1 MNVKELVGK
10 MTLEEKA
17 SLCAG
22 GGWWQTKPVERLG
35 IPSVYMTDGPHGLRK
50 QEGTADHLGLNA
62 SVPATCFPT
71 AAGLASSF
79 DRSLIARQ
87 ASALAVEAQ
96 AHDVSILLGPGTN
109 IKRSPLCGRNFE
121 YFSEDPVLAGEM
133 AASYIKSL
141 QEGGVGCSLKHFA
154 ANNQETNRMGGDS
167 IVDERTLREIYLRPF
182 EIAVT
187 KGKPQTVMCSYNRIN
202 GVFSCENEWLLTK
215 VLRDDWG
222 FDGYV
227 MTDWGAMDIRVDSL
241 KAGLELEMPSTD
253 MTTCNQIV
261 DAVKKGELDEA
272 IVDRAVTRMLN
283 ILYRW
288 IETNKRE
295 VTLDLA
301 AHHKLAREIAA
312 ETMVLAKN
320 NGTLPLD
327 ASKSTAIIGAYGK
340 KIMFQGGGSS
350 HINNPY
356 EDNVVDEWSKLGG
369 EVIYAEG
376 VQANG
381 TTTDELIAEAVA
393 AAKKAQNVLLVVGSP
408 METEGADRKEM
419 TLPAGVLKLVDA
431 VASVRPD
438 CAVVLTCGAP
448 VELPFI
454 DKIGA
459 LLVAYLGG
467 QASAGA
473 VVDLVSGAK
482 NPCAKFAETWP
493 VDFRHNPSHPN
504 YALKDVEYRE
514 GIFVGYRHYDMHGI
528 NPRFR
533 FGYGLSYTT
542 FEYDEPTVSAS
553 AITEGDPLTVTVD
566 VKNTGSRAGA
576 EIVQLYVGQDVCASV
591 PRPVKELKGFEKV
604 WLEPGETKTVKF
616 ELDRRAFAYWN
627 DAAKAWVVDSGS
639 FTVSVA
645 PSSCPFCQKKMSVQV
660 TSTSAKPRPL
670 TLYSTF
676 GELMSFPGAMEIV
689 GPMMAQSMPAGMDMS
704 DDGGEGMLGM
714 DMKEMMM
721 GSPIKMILSFGGGA
735 ISEEQLLGLLS
746 TLNRKAGIA

>member
-22 GGWWQTKPVERLG
+22 GGWWQTKPIDRLG

-50 QEGTADHLGLNA
+50 QEGTGDHLGLNA

-154 ANNQETNRMGGDS
+154 ANNQESYRMGGDS
-167 IVDERTLREIYLRPF
+167 LVDERTLREIYLRPF

-227 MTDWGAMDIRVDSL
+227 VTDWGAMDIRVDAL
-241 KAGLELEMPSTD
+241 KAGCELEMPSSD
-253 MTTCNQIV
+253 MTTCNQIA

-272 IVDRAVTRMLN
+272 ILDRAVTRMLN

-295 VTLDLA
+295 VTLDLEE
-301 AHHKLAREIAA
+301 HHKLAREIAA
-312 ETMVLAKN
+312 QTMVLAKN
-320 NGTLPLD
+320 NGVLPLD
-327 ASKSTAIIGAYGK
+327 AKKSTAIIGAYGK
-340 KIMFQGGGSS
+340 KIMVQGGGSS

-356 EDNVVDEWSKLGG
+356 EDSVVDEWSKLG
-369 EVIYAEG
+369 EVVYAEG
-376 VQANG
+376 VRADG
-381 TTTDELIAEAVA
+381 TTDDALINEAVE

-419 TLPAGVLKLVDA
+419 TLPAGVVKLVDA

-438 CAVVLTCGAP
+438 CAVALTCGAP

-467 QASAGA
+467 QAAAGA
-473 VVDLVSGAK
+473 IVDLVSGAK

-514 GIFVGYRHYDMHGI
+514 GVFVGYRHYDMHGI

-542 FEYDEPTVSAS
+542 FEYGEPTISAS
-553 AITEGDPLTVTVD
+553 AITEGDPLTVSVD
-566 VKNTGSRAGA
+566 VKNTGGVAGA
-576 EIVQLYVGQDVCASV
+576 EIVQLYVGQDVCTNV
-591 PRPVKELKGFEKV
+591 PRPVKELKDFAKV

-616 ELDRRAFAYWN
+616 ELDSRAFAYWN
-627 DAAKAWVVDSGS
+627 DFAKAWTVDSGS

-645 PSSCPFCQKKMSVQV
+645 PSSCPYCQKKMSVTV

-670 TLYSTF
+670 TLYSTIP
-676 GELMSFPGAMEIV
+676 ELMAFPGGAELI
-689 GPMMAQSMPAGMDMS
+689 GKMMQNAPTLSALNN
-704 DDGGEGMLGM
+704 DGEDMLGM
-714 DMKEMMM
+714 DMKAMVEGIPLKTMLM
-721 GSPIKMILSFGGGA
+721 FAGGA
-735 ISEEQLLGLLS
+735 ISEEQFGGILAQ
-746 TLNRKAGIA
+746 LNAAAGVA

>member
-22 GGWWQTKPVERLG
+22 GGWWQTKPIDRLG

-50 QEGTADHLGLNA
+50 QEGTGDHLGLNA

-154 ANNQETNRMGGDS
+154 ANNQESYRMGGDS
-167 IVDERTLREIYLRPF
+167 LVDERTLREIYLRPF

-227 MTDWGAMDIRVDSL
+227 VTDWGAMDIRVDAL
-241 KAGLELEMPSTD
+241 KAGCELEMPSSD
-253 MTTCNQIV
+253 MTTCNQIA

-272 IVDRAVTRMLN
+272 ILDRAVTRMLN

-301 AHHKLAREIAA
+301 EHHKLAREIAA
-312 ETMVLAKN
+312 QTMVLAKN
-320 NGTLPLD
+320 NGVLPLD
-327 ASKSTAIIGAYGK
+327 AKKSTAIIGAYGK

-356 EDNVVDEWSKLGG
+356 EDSVVDEWSKLG
-369 EVIYAEG
+369 EVVYAEG
-376 VQANG
+376 VRADG
-381 TTTDELIAEAVA
+381 TTDDALINEAVE

-419 TLPAGVLKLVDA
+419 TLPAGVVKLIDA

-438 CAVVLTCGAP
+438 CAVALTCGAP

-467 QASAGA
+467 QAAAGA
-473 VVDLVSGAK
+473 IVDLVSGAK

-514 GIFVGYRHYDMHGI
+514 GVFVGYRHYDMHGI

-542 FEYDEPTVSAS
+542 FEYGEPTISAS
-553 AITEGDPLTVTVD
+553 AITEGDPLTVSVD
-566 VKNTGSRAGA
+566 VKNTGGVAGA
-576 EIVQLYVGQDVCASV
+576 EIVQLYVGQDVCTNV
-591 PRPVKELKGFEKV
+591 PRPVKELKDFAKV

-616 ELDRRAFAYWN
+616 ELDSRAFAYW
-627 DAAKAWVVDSGS
+627 DDFAKAWVVDSGS

-645 PSSCPFCQKKMSVQV
+645 PSSCPYCQKKMSVTV

-670 TLYSTF
+670 TLYSTIP
-676 GELMSFPGAMEIV
+676 ELMAFPGGAELI
-689 GPMMAQSMPAGMDMS
+689 GKMMQNAPTLSALNN
-704 DDGGEGMLGM
+704 DGEDMLGM
-714 DMKEMMM
+714 DMKAMMEGIPLKTM
-721 GSPIKMILSFGGGA
+721 LMFAGGA
-735 ISEEQLLGLLS
+735 ISEEQFVGILAQ
-746 TLNRKAGIA
+746 LNAAAGVA

>member
-22 GGWWQTKPVERLG
+22 GGWWQTKPIDRLG

-50 QEGTADHLGLNA
+50 QEGTGDHLGLNA

-154 ANNQETNRMGGDS
+154 ANNQESYRMGGDS
-167 IVDERTLREIYLRPF
+167 LVDERTLREIYLRPF

-227 MTDWGAMDIRVDSL
+227 VTDWGAMDIRVDAL
-241 KAGLELEMPSTD
+241 KAGCELEMPSSD
-253 MTTCNQIV
+253 MTTCNQIA

-272 IVDRAVTRMLN
+272 ILDRAVTRMLN

-295 VTLDLA
+295 VTLDLEE
-301 AHHKLAREIAA
+301 HHKLAREIAA
-312 ETMVLAKN
+312 QTMVLAKN
-320 NGTLPLD
+320 NGVLPLD
-327 ASKSTAIIGAYGK
+327 AKKSTAIIGAYGK

-356 EDNVVDEWSKLGG
+356 EDSVVDEWSTLG
-369 EVIYAEG
+369 EVVYAEG
-376 VQANG
+376 VRADG
-381 TTTDELIAEAVA
+381 TTDDALINEAVE

-419 TLPAGVLKLVDA
+419 TLPAGVVKLVDA

-438 CAVVLTCGAP
+438 CAVALTCGAP

-467 QASAGA
+467 QAAAGA
-473 VVDLVSGAK
+473 IVDLVSGAK

-514 GIFVGYRHYDMHGI
+514 GVFVGYRHYDMHGI

-542 FEYDEPTVSAS
+542 FEYGEPTISAS
-553 AITEGDPLTVTVD
+553 AITEGDPLTVSVD
-566 VKNTGSRAGA
+566 VKNTGGVAGA
-576 EIVQLYVGQDVCASV
+576 EIVQLYVGQDVCTNV
-591 PRPVKELKGFEKV
+591 PRPVKELKDFAKV

-616 ELDRRAFAYWN
+616 ELDSRAFAYWN
-627 DAAKAWVVDSGS
+627 DFAKAWTVDSGS

-645 PSSCPFCQKKMSVQV
+645 PSSCPYCQKKMSVTV

-670 TLYSTF
+670 TLYSTIP
-676 GELMSFPGAMEIV
+676 ELMAFPGGAELI
-689 GPMMAQSMPAGMDMS
+689 GKMMQNAPTLSALNN
-704 DDGGEGMLGM
+704 DGEDMLGM
-714 DMKEMMM
+714 DMKAMVEGIPLKTMLM
-721 GSPIKMILSFGGGA
+721 FAGGA
-735 ISEEQLLGLLS
+735 ISEEQFGGILAQ
-746 TLNRKAGIA
+746 LNAAAGVA

>member
-22 GGWWQTKPVERLG
+22 GGWWQTKPIDRLG

-50 QEGTADHLGLNA
+50 QEGAGDHLGLNA

-154 ANNQETNRMGGDS
+154 ANNQESHRMGGDS

-215 VLRDDWG
+215 VLRDEWG

-227 MTDWGAMDIRVDSL
+227 VTDWGAMDIRVDAL
-241 KAGLELEMPSTD
+241 KAGCELEMPSSD
-253 MTTCNQIV
+253 MTTCGQIA
-261 DAVKKGELDEA
+261 DAVKNGELSEA
-272 IVDRAVTRMLN
+272 ILDRAVTRMLN

-295 VTLDLA
+295 VKLDLA
-301 AHHKLAREIAA
+301 EHHKLAREIAA
-312 ETMVLAKN
+312 QTMVLAKN
-320 NGTLPLD
+320 SGVLPLD
-327 ASKSTAIIGAYGK
+327 AKKSTAIIGAYGK

-356 EDNVVDEWSKLGG
+356 EDSVVDEWSKLGG
-369 EVIYAEG
+369 EVVYAEG
-376 VQANG
+376 VRADG
-381 TTTDELIAEAVA
+381 TTDDALINEAVE
-393 AAKKAQNVLLVVGSP
+393 AAKKSQNVLLVVGSP

-419 TLPAGVLKLVDA
+419 TLPEGVVKLVDA

-454 DKIGA
+454 DQIGA

-467 QASAGA
+467 QAAAGA
-473 VVDLVSGAK
+473 IVDLVSGAK

-514 GIFVGYRHYDMHGI
+514 GVFVGYRHYDMHGI

-542 FEYDEPTVSAS
+542 FEYGEPTISAS
-553 AITEGDPLTVTVD
+553 EITEGDPLTVSVD
-566 VKNTGSRAGA
+566 VKNTGGVAGA
-576 EIVQLYVGQDVCASV
+576 EIVQLYVGQDVCTNV
-591 PRPVKELKGFEKV
+591 PRPVKELKDFAKV

-616 ELDRRAFAYWN
+616 ELDSRAFAYW
-627 DAAKAWVVDSGS
+627 DDFAKAWVVDSGS

-645 PSSCPFCQKKMSVQV
+645 PSSCPYCQKKMSVTV
-660 TSTSAKPRPL
+660 NSTSKKPRPL
-670 TLYSTF
+670 TLYSTIP
-676 GELMSFPGAMEIV
+676 ELMAFPGGAELI
-689 GPMMAQSMPAGMDMS
+689 GKMMQNAPTLSALNN
-704 DDGGEGMLGM
+704 DGEDMLGM
-714 DMKEMMM
+714 DMKAMMEGIPLKTM
-721 GSPIKMILSFGGGA
+721 LMFAGGA
-735 ISEEQLLGLLS
+735 ISEEQFVGILAQ
-746 TLNRKAGIA
+746 LNAAAGVA

>member
-22 GGWWQTKPVERLG
+22 GGWWQTKPIDRLG

-50 QEGTADHLGLNA
+50 QEGAGDHLGLNA

-154 ANNQETNRMGGDS
+154 ANNQESYRMGGDS
-167 IVDERTLREIYLRPF
+167 LVDERTLREIYLRPF

-227 MTDWGAMDIRVDSL
+227 VTDWGAMDIRVDAL
-241 KAGLELEMPSTD
+241 KAGCELEMPSSD
-253 MTTCNQIV
+253 MTTCNQIA

-272 IVDRAVTRMLN
+272 ILDRAVTRMLN

-301 AHHKLAREIAA
+301 EHHKLAREIAA
-312 ETMVLAKN
+312 QTMVLAKN
-320 NGTLPLD
+320 NGVLPLD
-327 ASKSTAIIGAYGK
+327 AKKSTAIIGAYGK

-356 EDNVVDEWSKLGG
+356 EDSVVDEWSKLG
-369 EVIYAEG
+369 EVVYAEG
-376 VQANG
+376 VRADG
-381 TTTDELIAEAVA
+381 TTDDALISEAVE

-419 TLPAGVLKLVDA
+419 TLPAGVVKLIDA

-438 CAVVLTCGAP
+438 CAVALTCGAP

-467 QASAGA
+467 QAAAGA
-473 VVDLVSGAK
+473 IVDLVSGAK

-514 GIFVGYRHYDMHGI
+514 GVFVGYRHYDMHGI

-542 FEYDEPTVSAS
+542 FEYGEPTISAS
-553 AITEGDPLTVTVD
+553 AITEGDPLTVSVD
-566 VKNTGSRAGA
+566 VKNTGGVAGA
-576 EIVQLYVGQDVCASV
+576 EIVQLYVGQDVCTNV
-591 PRPVKELKGFEKV
+591 PRPVKELKDFAKV

-616 ELDRRAFAYWN
+616 ELDSRAFAYWN
-627 DAAKAWVVDSGS
+627 DFAKAWTVDSGS

-645 PSSCPFCQKKMSVQV
+645 PSSCPYCQKKMSVTV

-670 TLYSTF
+670 TLYSTIP
-676 GELMSFPGAMEIV
+676 ELMAFPGGAELI
-689 GPMMAQSMPAGMDMS
+689 GKMMQNAPTLSALNN
-704 DDGGEGMLGM
+704 DGEDMLGM
-714 DMKEMMM
+714 DMKAMMAGIPLKTM
-721 GSPIKMILSFGGGA
+721 LMFAGGA
-735 ISEEQLLGLLS
+735 ISEEQFGGILAQ
-746 TLNRKAGIA
+746 LNAAAGVA

>member
-22 GGWWQTKPVERLG
+22 GGWWQTKPIDRLG

-50 QEGTADHLGLNA
+50 QEGAGDHLGLNA

-79 DRSLIARQ
+79 DRSLIACQ

-154 ANNQETNRMGGDS
+154 ANNQESYRMGGDS
-167 IVDERTLREIYLRPF
+167 LVDERTLREIYLRPF

-227 MTDWGAMDIRVDSL
+227 MTDWGAMDIRVDAL
-241 KAGLELEMPSTD
+241 KAGCELEMPSSD
-253 MTTCNQIV
+253 MTTCNQIA

-272 IVDRAVTRMLN
+272 ILDRAVTRMLN

-295 VTLDLA
+295 VTLDLEE
-301 AHHKLAREIAA
+301 HHKLAREIAA
-312 ETMVLAKN
+312 QTMVLAKN
-320 NGTLPLD
+320 NGVLPLD
-327 ASKSTAIIGAYGK
+327 AKKSTAIIGAYGK

-356 EDNVVDEWSKLGG
+356 EDSVVDEWSKLG
-369 EVIYAEG
+369 EVVYAEG
-376 VQANG
+376 VRADG
-381 TTTDELIAEAVA
+381 TTDDALINEAVE

-419 TLPAGVLKLVDA
+419 TLPAGVVKLVDA

-438 CAVVLTCGAP
+438 CAVALTCGAP
-448 VELPFI
+448 VELSFI

-467 QASAGA
+467 QAAAGA
-473 VVDLVSGAK
+473 IVDLVSGAK

-493 VDFRHNPSHPN
+493 IDFRHNPSHPN

-514 GIFVGYRHYDMHGI
+514 GVFVGYRHYDMHGI

-542 FEYDEPTVSAS
+542 FEYGEPTISAS
-553 AITEGDPLTVTVD
+553 AITEGDPLTVSVD
-566 VKNTGSRAGA
+566 VKNTGGVAGA
-576 EIVQLYVGQDVCASV
+576 EIVQLYVGQDVCTNV
-591 PRPVKELKGFEKV
+591 PRPVKELKDFAKV

-616 ELDRRAFAYWN
+616 ELDSRAFAYW
-627 DAAKAWVVDSGS
+627 DDFAKAWVVDSGS

-645 PSSCPFCQKKMSVQV
+645 PSSCPYCQKKMSVTV

-670 TLYSTF
+670 TLYSTIP
-676 GELMSFPGAMEIV
+676 ELMAFPGGAELI
-689 GPMMAQSMPAGMDMS
+689 GKMMQNAPTLSALNN
-704 DDGGEGMLGM
+704 DGEDMLGM
-714 DMKEMMM
+714 DMKAMMEGIPLKTM
-721 GSPIKMILSFGGGA
+721 LMFAGGA
-735 ISEEQLLGLLS
+735 ISEEQFGGILAQ
-746 TLNRKAGIA
+746 LNAAAGVA

>member
-22 GGWWQTKPVERLG
+22 GGWWQTKPIDRLG

-50 QEGTADHLGLNA
+50 QEGTGDHLGLNA

-154 ANNQETNRMGGDS
+154 ANNQESYRMGGDS
-167 IVDERTLREIYLRPF
+167 LVDERTLREIYLRPF

-227 MTDWGAMDIRVDSL
+227 VTDWGAMDIRVDAL
-241 KAGLELEMPSTD
+241 KAGCELEMPSSD
-253 MTTCNQIV
+253 MTTCNQIA

-272 IVDRAVTRMLN
+272 ILDRAVTRMLN

-295 VTLDLA
+295 VTLDLEE
-301 AHHKLAREIAA
+301 HHKLAREIAA
-312 ETMVLAKN
+312 QTMVLAKN
-320 NGTLPLD
+320 NGVLPLD
-327 ASKSTAIIGAYGK
+327 AKKSTAIIGAYGK

-356 EDNVVDEWSKLGG
+356 EDSVVDEWSKLG
-369 EVIYAEG
+369 EVVYAEG
-376 VQANG
+376 GRADG
-381 TTTDELIAEAVA
+381 TTDDALINEAVE

-419 TLPAGVLKLVDA
+419 TLPAGVVKLVDA

-438 CAVVLTCGAP
+438 CAVALTCGAP

-467 QASAGA
+467 QAAAGA
-473 VVDLVSGAK
+473 IVDLVSGAK

-514 GIFVGYRHYDMHGI
+514 GVFVGYRHYDMHGI

-542 FEYDEPTVSAS
+542 FEYGEPTISAS
-553 AITEGDPLTVTVD
+553 AITEGDPLTVSVD
-566 VKNTGSRAGA
+566 VKNTGGVAGA
-576 EIVQLYVGQDVCASV
+576 EIVQLYVGQDVCTNV
-591 PRPVKELKGFEKV
+591 PRPVKELKDFAKV

-616 ELDRRAFAYWN
+616 ELDSRAFAYWN
-627 DAAKAWVVDSGS
+627 DFAKAWTVDSGS

-645 PSSCPFCQKKMSVQV
+645 PSSCPYCQKKMSVTV

-670 TLYSTF
+670 TLYSTIP
-676 GELMSFPGAMEIV
+676 ELMAFPGGAELI
-689 GPMMAQSMPAGMDMS
+689 GKMMQNAPTLSALNN
-704 DDGGEGMLGM
+704 DGEDMLGM
-714 DMKEMMM
+714 DMKAMVEGIPLKTMLM
-721 GSPIKMILSFGGGA
+721 FAGGA
-735 ISEEQLLGLLS
+735 ISEEQFGGILAQ
-746 TLNRKAGIA
+746 LNAAAGVA

>member
-22 GGWWQTKPVERLG
+22 GGWWQTKPIDRLG

-50 QEGTADHLGLNA
+50 QEGAGDHLGLNA

-154 ANNQETNRMGGDS
+154 ANNQESYRMGGDS
-167 IVDERTLREIYLRPF
+167 LVDERTLREIYLRPF

-227 MTDWGAMDIRVDSL
+227 VTDWGAMDIRVDAL
-241 KAGLELEMPSTD
+241 KAGCELEMPSSD
-253 MTTCNQIV
+253 MTTCNQIA

-272 IVDRAVTRMLN
+272 ILDRAVTRMLN

-288 IETNKRE
+288 TETNKRE

-301 AHHKLAREIAA
+301 EHHKLAREIAA
-312 ETMVLAKN
+312 QTMVLAKN
-320 NGTLPLD
+320 NGVLPLD
-327 ASKSTAIIGAYGK
+327 AKKSTAIIGAYGK

-356 EDNVVDEWSKLGG
+356 EDNVVDEWSKLG
-369 EVIYAEG
+369 EVVYAEG
-376 VQANG
+376 VRSDG
-381 TTTDELIAEAVA
+381 TTDDALISEAVE

-419 TLPAGVLKLVDA
+419 TLPDGVVKLVDA

-438 CAVVLTCGAP
+438 CAVALTCGAP

-454 DKIGA
+454 DRIGA

-467 QASAGA
+467 QAAAGA
-473 VVDLVSGAK
+473 IVDLVSGAK

-542 FEYDEPTVSAS
+542 FEYGEPTISAS
-553 AITEGDPLTVTVD
+553 AITEGDPLTVSVD
-566 VKNTGSRAGA
+566 VKNTGGVAGA
-576 EIVQLYVGQDVCASV
+576 EIVQLYVGQDICKNV
-591 PRPVKELKGFEKV
+591 PRPVKELKDFAKV

-616 ELDRRAFAYWN
+616 ELDSRAFAYW
-627 DAAKAWVVDSGS
+627 DDFAKAWVVDSGS

-645 PSSCPFCQKKMSVQV
+645 PSSCPYCQKKMSVTV

-670 TLYSTF
+670 TLYSTIP
-676 GELMSFPGAMEIV
+676 ELMAFPGGAELI
-689 GPMMAQSMPAGMDMS
+689 GKMMQNAPTLSALNN
-704 DDGGEGMLGM
+704 DGEDMLGM
-714 DMKEMMM
+714 DMKAMMEGIPLKTM
-721 GSPIKMILSFGGGA
+721 LMFAGGA
-735 ISEEQLLGLLS
+735 ISEEQFGGILAQ
-746 TLNRKAGIA
+746 LNAAAGVA

>member
-22 GGWWQTKPVERLG
+22 GGWWQTKPIDRLG

-50 QEGTADHLGLNA
+50 QEGTGDHLGLNA

-154 ANNQETNRMGGDS
+154 ANNQESYRMGGDS
-167 IVDERTLREIYLRPF
+167 LVDERTLREIYLRPF

-227 MTDWGAMDIRVDSL
+227 VTDWGAMDIRVDAL
-241 KAGLELEMPSTD
+241 KAGCELEMPSSD
-253 MTTCNQIV
+253 MTTCNQIA

-272 IVDRAVTRMLN
+272 ILDRAVTRMLN

-295 VTLDLA
+295 VTLDLEE
-301 AHHKLAREIAA
+301 HHKLAREIAA
-312 ETMVLAKN
+312 QTMVLAKN
-320 NGTLPLD
+320 NGVLPLD
-327 ASKSTAIIGAYGK
+327 AKKSTAIIGAYGK

-356 EDNVVDEWSKLGG
+356 EDSVVDEWSKLG
-369 EVIYAEG
+369 EVVYAEG
-376 VQANG
+376 VRADG
-381 TTTDELIAEAVA
+381 TTDDALINEAVE

-419 TLPAGVLKLVDA
+419 TLPAGVVKLVDA

-438 CAVVLTCGAP
+438 CAVALTCGAP

-467 QASAGA
+467 QAAAGA
-473 VVDLVSGAK
+473 IVDLVSGAK

-514 GIFVGYRHYDMHGI
+514 GVFVGYRHYDMHGI

-542 FEYDEPTVSAS
+542 FEYGEPTISAS
-553 AITEGDPLTVTVD
+553 AITEGDPLTVSVD
-566 VKNTGSRAGA
+566 VKNTGGVAGA
-576 EIVQLYVGQDVCASV
+576 EIVQLYVGQDVCTNV
-591 PRPVKELKGFEKV
+591 PRPVKELKDFAKV

-616 ELDRRAFAYWN
+616 ELDSRAFAYWN
-627 DAAKAWVVDSGS
+627 DFAKAWTVDSGS

-645 PSSCPFCQKKMSVQV
+645 PSSCPYCQKKMSVTV

-670 TLYSTF
+670 TLYSTIP
-676 GELMSFPGAMEIV
+676 ELMAFPGGAELI
-689 GPMMAQSMPAGMDMS
+689 GKMMQNAPTLSALNN
-704 DDGGEGMLGM
+704 DGEDMLGM
-714 DMKEMMM
+714 DMKAMVEGIPLKTMLM
-721 GSPIKMILSFGGGA
+721 FAGGA
-735 ISEEQLLGLLS
+735 ISEEQFGGILAQ
-746 TLNRKAGIA
+746 LNAAAGVA

>member
-22 GGWWQTKPVERLG
+22 GGWWQTKPIDRLG

-50 QEGTADHLGLNA
+50 QEGTGDHLGLNA

-154 ANNQETNRMGGDS
+154 ANNQESYRMGGDS
-167 IVDERTLREIYLRPF
+167 LVDERTLREIYLRPF

-227 MTDWGAMDIRVDSL
+227 VTDWGAMDIRVDAL
-241 KAGLELEMPSTD
+241 KAGCELEMPSSD
-253 MTTCNQIV
+253 MTTCNQIA

-272 IVDRAVTRMLN
+272 ILDRAVTRMLN

-301 AHHKLAREIAA
+301 EHHKLAREIAA
-312 ETMVLAKN
+312 QTMVLAKN
-320 NGTLPLD
+320 NGVLPLD
-327 ASKSTAIIGAYGK
+327 AKKSTAIIGAYGK

-356 EDNVVDEWSKLGG
+356 EDSVVDEWSKLG
-369 EVIYAEG
+369 EVVYAEG
-376 VQANG
+376 VRADG
-381 TTTDELIAEAVA
+381 TTDDALINEAVE

-419 TLPAGVLKLVDA
+419 TLPAGVVKLIDA

-438 CAVVLTCGAP
+438 CAVALTCGAP

-467 QASAGA
+467 QAAAGA
-473 VVDLVSGAK
+473 IVDLVSGAK

-514 GIFVGYRHYDMHGI
+514 GVFVGYRHYDMHGI

-542 FEYDEPTVSAS
+542 FEYGEPTISAS
-553 AITEGDPLTVTVD
+553 AITEGDPLTVSVD
-566 VKNTGSRAGA
+566 VKNTGGVAGA
-576 EIVQLYVGQDVCASV
+576 EIVQLYVGQDVCTNV
-591 PRPVKELKGFEKV
+591 PRPVKELKDFAKV

-616 ELDRRAFAYWN
+616 ELDSRAFAYW
-627 DAAKAWVVDSGS
+627 DDFAKAWVVDSGS

-645 PSSCPFCQKKMSVQV
+645 PSSCPYCQKKMSVTV

-670 TLYSTF
+670 TLHSTIP
-676 GELMSFPGAMEIV
+676 ELMAFPGGAELI
-689 GPMMAQSMPAGMDMS
+689 GKMMQNAPTLSALNN
-704 DDGGEGMLGM
+704 DGEDMLGM
-714 DMKEMMM
+714 DMKAMMEGIPLKTM
-721 GSPIKMILSFGGGA
+721 LMFAGGA
-735 ISEEQLLGLLS
+735 ISEEQFVGILAQ
-746 TLNRKAGIA
+746 LNAAAGVA

>member
-22 GGWWQTKPVERLG
+22 GGWWQTKPIERLG

-50 QEGTADHLGLNA
+50 QEGAGDHLGLNA

-154 ANNQETNRMGGDS
+154 ANNQESHRMGGDS

-227 MTDWGAMDIRVDSL
+227 VTDWGAMDIRVDAL
-241 KAGLELEMPSTD
+241 KAGCELEMPSSD
-253 MTTCNQIV
+253 MTTCNQITE
-261 DAVKKGELDEA
+261 AVKNGELSEA
-272 IVDRAVTRMLN
+272 ILDRAVTRMLN

-295 VTLDLA
+295 VKLDLA
-301 AHHKLAREIAA
+301 EHHKLAREIAA
-312 ETMVLAKN
+312 QTMVLAKN
-320 NGTLPLD
+320 SGVLPLD
-327 ASKSTAIIGAYGK
+327 AKKSTAIIGAYGK

-356 EDNVVDEWSKLGG
+356 EDSVVDEWSKLGG
-369 EVIYAEG
+369 EVVYAEG
-376 VQANG
+376 VRADG
-381 TTTDELIAEAVA
+381 TTDDALINEAVE
-393 AAKKAQNVLLVVGSP
+393 AAKKSQNVLLVVGSP

-419 TLPAGVLKLVDA
+419 TLPAGVVKLVDA

-454 DKIGA
+454 DRIGA

-467 QASAGA
+467 QAAAGA

-514 GIFVGYRHYDMHGI
+514 GVFVGYRHYDMHGI

-542 FEYDEPTVSAS
+542 FEYGEPTISAS
-553 AITEGDPLTVTVD
+553 EITEGDPLTVSVD
-566 VKNTGSRAGA
+566 VKNTGGVAGA
-576 EIVQLYVGQDVCASV
+576 EIVQLYVGQDVCTNV
-591 PRPVKELKGFEKV
+591 PRPIKELKDFAKV
-604 WLEPGETKTVKF
+604 WLEPGETKTVSF
-616 ELDRRAFAYWN
+616 ELDSRAFAYW
-627 DAAKAWVVDSGS
+627 DDYAKAWTVDSGS

-645 PSSCPFCQKKMSVQV
+645 PSSCPYCQKKMSVTV
-660 TSTSAKPRPL
+660 NSTSKKPRPL
-670 TLYSTF
+670 TLYSTIP
-676 GELMSFPGAMEIV
+676 ELMAFPGGAELI
-689 GPMMAQSMPAGMDMS
+689 GKMMQNAPTLSALNN
-704 DDGGEGMLGM
+704 DGEDMLGM
-714 DMKEMMM
+714 DMKAMMEGIPLKTM
-721 GSPIKMILSFGGGA
+721 LMFAGGA
-735 ISEEQLLGLLS
+735 ISEEQFGGILAQ
-746 TLNRKAGIA
+746 LNAAAGVA

>member
-35 IPSVYMTDGPHGLRK
+35 IPSAYMTDGPHGLRK
-50 QEGTADHLGLNA
+50 QEGTGDHLGLNA

-87 ASALAVEAQ
+87 ASALADEAQ

-154 ANNQETNRMGGDS
+154 ANNQESYRMGGDS

-227 MTDWGAMDIRVDSL
+227 MTDWGAMDIRVDAL
-241 KAGLELEMPSTD
+241 KAGLELEMPSND
-253 MTTCNQIV
+253 MTTCNQITE
-261 DAVKKGELDEA
+261 AVKNGELDEA
-272 IVDRAVTRMLN
+272 ILDRAVTRMLN

-288 IETNKRE
+288 VETGKRE
-295 VTLDLA
+295 VKLDLA
-301 AHHKLAREIAA
+301 AHHKLAREVAA
-312 ETMVLAKN
+312 QTMVLAKN
-320 NGTLPLD
+320 NGVLPLD
-327 ASKSTAIIGAYGK
+327 AKKSTAIIGAYAK

-356 EDNVVDEWSKLGG
+356 EDSVVDEWSKLG
-369 EVIYAEG
+369 EVVYAEG
-376 VQANG
+376 VRADG
-381 TTTDELIAEAVA
+381 TTDDALIAEAVE
-393 AAKKAQNVLLVVGSP
+393 AAKKARNVLLVVGSP

-419 TLPAGVLKLVDA
+419 TLPAGVLKLIDA
-431 VASVRPD
+431 VAGVRPD
-438 CAVVLTCGAP
+438 CAVALTCGAP

-454 DKIGA
+454 DRIGA

-467 QASAGA
+467 QAAAGA
-473 VVDLVSGAK
+473 IVDLISGAK

-533 FGYGLSYTT
+533 FGYGMSYTT
-542 FEYDEPTVSAS
+542 FEYGEPTISAS
-553 AITEGDPLTVTVD
+553 AITEGDPLTVSVD
-566 VKNTGSRAGA
+566 VKNTGGVAGA
-576 EIVQLYVGQDVCASV
+576 EIVQLYVGQDVCKNA
-591 PRPVKELKGFEKV
+591 PRPVKELKDFAKV
-604 WLEPGETKTVKF
+604 WLEPGETKTVSF
-616 ELDRRAFAYWN
+616 ELDSRAFAYW
-627 DAAKAWVVDSGS
+627 DDFAKAWVVDSGS

-645 PSSCPFCQKKMSVQV
+645 PSSCPCCQKKMSVVV
-660 TSTSAKPRPL
+660 TSASARPRPL
-670 TLYSTF
+670 TLYSTM
-676 GELMSFPGAMEIV
+676 GELMAFPGGAEFMGKMMQNAPAAADLAEGGGDMFGSAEAMQE
-689 GPMMAQSMPAGMDMS
+689 MMAGMPLKT
-704 DDGGEGMLGM
+704 MLM
-714 DMKEMMM
+714 
-721 GSPIKMILSFGGGA
+721 FAGGA
-735 ISEEQLLGLLS
+735 ISEEQFVGILNQLNAAAGL
-746 TLNRKAGIA
+746 K

>member
-22 GGWWQTKPVERLG
+22 GGWWQTKPIERLG

-50 QEGTADHLGLNA
+50 QEGAGDHLGLNA

-154 ANNQETNRMGGDS
+154 ANNQESHRMGGDS

-215 VLRDDWG
+215 VLRDEWG

-227 MTDWGAMDIRVDSL
+227 VTDWGAMDIRVDAL
-241 KAGLELEMPSTD
+241 KAGCELEMPSSD
-253 MTTCNQIV
+253 MTTCNQIA
-261 DAVKKGELDEA
+261 DAVKNGELDEA
-272 IVDRAVTRMLN
+272 ILDRAVTRMLN

-295 VTLDLA
+295 VKLDLA
-301 AHHKLAREIAA
+301 EHHKLAREIAA
-312 ETMVLAKN
+312 QTMVLAKN
-320 NGTLPLD
+320 NGVLPLD
-327 ASKSTAIIGAYGK
+327 AKKSTAIIGAYGK
-340 KIMFQGGGSS
+340 NIMFQGGGSS

-369 EVIYAEG
+369 EVVYAEG
-376 VQANG
+376 VRADG
-381 TTTDELIAEAVA
+381 TTDDALINEAVE

-408 METEGADRKEM
+408 MEAEGADRKEM
-419 TLPAGVLKLVDA
+419 TLPAGVVKLVDA
-431 VASVRPD
+431 VASARPD

-454 DKIGA
+454 EKIGA

-467 QASAGA
+467 QAAAGA

-514 GIFVGYRHYDMHGI
+514 GVFVGYRHYDMHGI

-542 FEYDEPTVSAS
+542 FEYGEPTISAS
-553 AITEGDPLTVTVD
+553 EITEGDPLTVSID
-566 VKNTGSRAGA
+566 VKNTGVVAGA
-576 EIVQLYVGQDVCASV
+576 EIVQLYVGQDVCKNA
-591 PRPVKELKGFEKV
+591 PRPVKELKDFAKV
-604 WLEPGETKTVKF
+604 WLEPGETKTVSF
-616 ELDRRAFAYWN
+616 ELDSRAFAYW
-627 DAAKAWVVDSGS
+627 DDFSKSWTVDSGS

-645 PSSCPFCQKKMSVQV
+645 PSSCPYCQKKMSVTV
-660 TSTSAKPRPL
+660 NSASKKPRPL
-670 TLYSTF
+670 SLYSTIP
-676 GELMSFPGAMEIV
+676 ELMAFPGGAELI
-689 GPMMAQSMPAGMDMS
+689 GKMMQNAPTLSALNNDG
-704 DDGGEGMLGM
+704 DDMLGM
-714 DMKEMMM
+714 DMKAMME
-721 GSPIKMILSFGGGA
+721 GIPLKMVLMFGGSA
-735 ISEEQLLGLLS
+735 EPLIAALDQLNKAAGL
-746 TLNRKAGIA
+746 A

>member
-22 GGWWQTKPVERLG
+22 GGWWQTKPIDRLG

-50 QEGTADHLGLNA
+50 QEGAGDHLGLNA

-154 ANNQETNRMGGDS
+154 ANNQESYRMGGDS
-167 IVDERTLREIYLRPF
+167 LVDERTLREIYLRPF

-227 MTDWGAMDIRVDSL
+227 VTDWGAMDIRVDAL
-241 KAGLELEMPSTD
+241 KAGCELEMPSSD
-253 MTTCNQIV
+253 MTTCNQIA

-272 IVDRAVTRMLN
+272 ILDRAVTRMLN

-301 AHHKLAREIAA
+301 EHHKLAREIAA
-312 ETMVLAKN
+312 QTMVLAKN
-320 NGTLPLD
+320 NGVLPLD
-327 ASKSTAIIGAYGK
+327 AKKPTAIIGAYGK

-356 EDNVVDEWSKLGG
+356 EDSVVDEWSKLG
-369 EVIYAEG
+369 EVVYAEG
-376 VQANG
+376 VRADG
-381 TTTDELIAEAVA
+381 TTDDALINEAVE

-419 TLPAGVLKLVDA
+419 TLPAGVVKLIDA

-438 CAVVLTCGAP
+438 CAVALTCGAP

-467 QASAGA
+467 QAAAGA

-514 GIFVGYRHYDMHGI
+514 GVFVGYRHYDMHGI

-542 FEYDEPTVSAS
+542 FEYGEPTISAS
-553 AITEGDPLTVTVD
+553 AITEGDPLTVSVD
-566 VKNTGSRAGA
+566 VKNTGGVAGA
-576 EIVQLYVGQDVCASV
+576 EIVQLYVGQDVCTNV
-591 PRPVKELKGFEKV
+591 PRPVKELKDFAKV
-604 WLEPGETKTVKF
+604 WLEPGETKTVSF
-616 ELDRRAFAYWN
+616 ELDSRAFAYWN
-627 DAAKAWVVDSGS
+627 DFAKAWVVDSGS

-645 PSSCPFCQKKMSVQV
+645 PSSCPYCQKKMSVTV

-670 TLYSTF
+670 TLYSTIP
-676 GELMSFPGAMEIV
+676 ELMAFPGGAELI
-689 GPMMAQSMPAGMDMS
+689 GKMMQNAPTLSALNN
-704 DDGGEGMLGM
+704 DGEDMLGM
-714 DMKEMMM
+714 DMKAMMEGIPLKTM
-721 GSPIKMILSFGGGA
+721 LMFAGGA
-735 ISEEQLLGLLS
+735 ISEEQFGGILAQ
-746 TLNRKAGIA
+746 LNAAAGVA